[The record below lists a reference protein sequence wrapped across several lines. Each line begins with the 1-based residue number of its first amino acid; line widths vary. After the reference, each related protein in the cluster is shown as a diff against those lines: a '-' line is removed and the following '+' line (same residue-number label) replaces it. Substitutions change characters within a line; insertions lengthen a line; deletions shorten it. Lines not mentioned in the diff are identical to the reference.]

1 MNVKEIVAAIH
12 TAKPEITSVYFVGCG
27 ASQSDLYPGQY
38 FLTANAK
45 KLRTSLHTANEF
57 LYSTPAAV
65 GPDSIVVTC
74 SCLLYTSCRGRRA
87 LCRSWRRGCRRAGA
101 AGTCRHGRRQ
111 GAG

>member
-65 GPDSIVVTC
+65 GQMCIRDRVNVYRSELIT
-74 SCLLYTSCRGRRA
+74 SLLQRTS
-87 LCRSWRRGCRRAGA
+87 S
-101 AGTCRHGRRQ
+101 Q
-111 GAG
+111 SSFMEMS